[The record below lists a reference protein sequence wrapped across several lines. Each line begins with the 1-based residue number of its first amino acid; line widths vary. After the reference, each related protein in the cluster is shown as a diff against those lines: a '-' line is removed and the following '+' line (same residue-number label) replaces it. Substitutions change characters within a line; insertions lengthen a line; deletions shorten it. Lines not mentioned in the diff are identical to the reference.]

1 MEICYSFPFRQEDIR
16 FILIGIYMVQNT
28 VHLYDIVTLFASS
41 KRTRVLHRANVVNAI
56 LDLFSDAE
64 ETVDICGN
72 SSFPFAIF
80 YYESMEQAILNAGKK
95 QRYILEITKENIT
108 FCKRLMEIAKEV
120 RHLDEA
126 EANFAVSE
134 KEYLGSIALKEPDQR
149 ALYINVKEIVHQ
161 QQYIFN
167 NLWTKSVR
175 AEDKIIEI
183 GQGKEAEFYQVIT
196 DIEKARDVYVELARS
211 IRKEALLL
219 FVNAFAMIRADKIGV
234 IDSLIEASTKKNAKI
249 RIICPITEKNSEI
262 LNRISQK
269 SPNIQILNSI
279 GSPSG
284 LFIVDKAKFM
294 RFEIKEPGADKFS
307 EALGFIVYSN
317 SKVAVDSCILF
328 FDLFCNERI
337 HYERLIELEKIKEA
351 DKMYKEF
358 INIAAHELRT
368 PVQPII
374 GLADVLSLHIKDP
387 QQQGILSII
396 IRNAKRLQRLSN
408 DILDIT
414 RIESQA
420 LELKI
425 EQFDLNAV
433 VSDCMQDTMN
443 NVQMNGKDVKL
454 LCQPGES
461 AILVQADKARIC
473 QVISNLLNN
482 SIKFT
487 EEGTICINIEA
498 RDKQVKVSICDTG
511 TGISSDIFPRLFTK
525 FATNSFEGTGLGLFI
540 SKKIIEVHKGKIW
553 AQNNPGGKGATFSF
567 ILPITQPSD

>member
-1 MEICYSFPFRQEDIR
+1 
-16 FILIGIYMVQNT
+16 L
-28 VHLYDIVTLFASS
+28 
-41 KRTRVLHRANVVNAI
+41 
-56 LDLFSDAE
+56 
-64 ETVDICGN
+64 
-72 SSFPFAIF
+72 
-80 YYESMEQAILNAGKK
+80 
-95 QRYILEITKENIT
+95 
-108 FCKRLMEIAKEV
+108 
-120 RHLDEA
+120 
-126 EANFAVSE
+126 
-134 KEYLGSIALKEPDQR
+134 
-149 ALYINVKEIVHQ
+149 
-161 QQYIFN
+161 
-167 NLWTKSVR
+167 
-175 AEDKIIEI
+175 
-183 GQGKEAEFYQVIT
+183 GKEAEFYQVIT
-196 DIEKARDVYVELARS
+196 DIEKAKDVYVELARS

-249 RIICPITEKNSEI
+249 RIICPLTEMNSEI

-294 RFEIKEPGADKFS
+294 RFEIKEPGADNFS

-328 FDLFCNERI
+328 FDLFWNERI

-368 PVQPII
+368 P

-387 QQQGILSII
+387 QQQGNLSVI
-396 IRNAKRLQRLSN
+396 IRNAKRLQRLAN
-408 DILDIT
+408 GILDVT

-433 VSDCMQDTMN
+433 VSDCIQDAMN
-443 NVQMNGKDVKL
+443 IVQMTGKDVKL
-454 LCQPGES
+454 LCRPGES
-461 AILVQADKARIC
+461 AILVQADKARIG

-487 EEGTICINIEA
+487 EEGTICINLEA
-498 RDKQVKVSICDTG
+498 QDKQVNVSICDTG

-540 SKKIIEVHKGKIW
+540 SR
-553 AQNNPGGKGATFSF
+553 NY
-567 ILPITQPSD
+567 